1 MKEVLKAA
9 GQPLLL
15 KNAIVLTPA
24 RKLPGGGVFVKDGR
38 IEQVFP
44 DREALARFEAGIP
57 ADYGMKVIDLGGD
70 FLSPGFIDLHCHG
83 GGGHDFMDG
92 TAEAFAG
99 AGRMHLMHGTTCM
112 YPTTLASTRESLER
126 SIAAFGEAKGRKGI
140 PEFPGLHLEGPY
152 FAMSQRGAQDPAHIR
167 NPDPAEYM
175 SVLERSRDVAR
186 WTLAPELPGAMEMA
200 RALAA
205 RGILPAVGHSDA
217 TSAVI
222 AEAHENGFT
231 LVTHLYSGMS
241 MVHRIKAYRYAGVVE
256 AAYLIDD
263 MAVEVIADGSH
274 LPESLLKL
282 ICKIKRP
289 DRICLVTDAMRA
301 AGLPEGNYI
310 LGGKSDGQLVS
321 VHDGVAWTAD
331 GLSFASSVA
340 TAERLVRTMVRL
352 AGLPVETAVAMMS
365 SSPAQVMGIQ
375 DRKGSIVP
383 GKDAD
388 LVAFDAHIE
397 VKAVVARGSVEKCE
411 YR

>member
-1 MKEVLKAA
+1 MEKATFA
-9 GQPLLL
+9 ADSGLLL
-15 KNAIVLTPA
+15 KNAVVLTPSG
-24 RKLPGGGVFVKDGR
+24 KFFGGGVFARDGL
-38 IEQVFP
+38 IKQVFP
-44 DREALARFEAGIP
+44 NADTLARFEAEIP
-57 ADYGMKVIDLGGD
+57 ADSKIRIIDLGGD

-92 TAEAFAG
+92 TAEAFAE

-112 YPTTLASTRESLER
+112 YPTTLASTREALDR
-126 SIAAFGEAKGRKGI
+126 SIAAFCAVKGKSGL

-152 FAMSQRGAQDPAHIR
+152 FAMSQRGAQDPMHIR
-167 NPDPAEYM
+167 NPDPAEYLK
-175 SVLERSRDVAR
+175 VLESPGNIAR

-200 RALAA
+200 RALVAC
-205 RGILPAVGHSDA
+205 GILPAIGHSDA
-217 TSAVI
+217 TSMVVEDAFK
-222 AEAHENGFT
+222 NGFT

-274 LPESLLKL
+274 LPESLLRL

-289 DRICLVTDAMRA
+289 DRICLITDAMRA
-301 AGLPEGNYI
+301 AGLPEGQYL
-310 LGGKSDGQLVS
+310 LGGKSDGQMVS

-340 TAERLVRTMVRL
+340 TADCLVRTMVKL
-352 AGLPVETAVAMMS
+352 VGLPVETAAAMMS
-365 SSPAQVMGIQ
+365 SSPALVMGIQ
-375 DRKGSIVP
+375 DRKGSIIP
-383 GKDAD
+383 GMDAD
-388 LVAFDAHIE
+388 LVAFDGNIE
-397 VKAVVARGSVEKCE
+397 VKAVIAKGSVEKCA